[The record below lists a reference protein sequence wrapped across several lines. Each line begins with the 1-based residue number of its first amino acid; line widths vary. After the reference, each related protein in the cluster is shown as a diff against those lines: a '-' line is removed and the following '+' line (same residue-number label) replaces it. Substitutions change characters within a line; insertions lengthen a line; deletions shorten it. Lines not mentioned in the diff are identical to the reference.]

1 MSNFLAIDQGT
12 TSSRAIIFSPNHE
25 LIRDSQE
32 EYKLFYPNDGWVEAD
47 PSDILKTVK
56 ETLKNVL
63 EQSSEIISCCGIT
76 NQRETTIVWS
86 EETGEPIYPAIVWQ
100 DRRTQKLCKTLK
112 ENGHEEMVRTKTGL
126 VIDPYF
132 SATKIKWILDNVDG
146 ARKDAEAGKLR
157 FGTIDCFLVNKLSK
171 ERFHLTDVTNASRT
185 MLFNIND
192 MQWDEDL
199 LNLFDIPKSML
210 PEVRSCDS
218 DYGTLNID
226 GKNIAIK
233 GVIGDQQSALVGQR
247 CFNHGDMKSTYGTGC
262 FLMVNTKEKLITL
275 DEGLLTTIGYKLNNE
290 INYAIEGSIYSCGNI
305 IQWLRDKM
313 GFFKDASMSEQFL
326 NKTGFSNNI
335 QFLPAFNGLAAPYW
349 NSDVRGGFYGITQ
362 DASKNDMITA
372 AFKSICYQT
381 RDITELLIQNNIK
394 INSLYIDG
402 GMTANKTFCQLLSDS
417 LMVNIL
423 KPANIESTALGA
435 CIVAQISQGMN
446 IEDIKS
452 IIEDKYEPQDNL
464 KDFLETDYRLWRNYI
479 EKTISNIK

>member
-56 ETLKNVL
+56 GTLKNVL

-100 DRRTQKLCKTLK
+100 DRRTHKLCKTLK

-452 IIEDKYEPQDNL
+452 IIQDKYEPQDNL